1 MKTNCIKPIAVIVF
15 IICNITFNSKAQNTR
30 YLVKLKDKG
39 THGFSFSNPLAY
51 LSQRAIDRRLRYNI
65 NIDSTDIPVNQK
77 YIDSLRLAGNVEIL
91 NTSKWLNQVAIRT
104 TDITALQ
111 KIQSFSFVVNVGGI
125 AARNVADIPVN
136 KRLDPEPPVQNSITT
151 TTGLAYGK
159 SNGQIK
165 IHNGNFLHDRGFSGS
180 GMQMSVMDAG
190 FFRYKTLPTF
200 DSVRFNNQIL
210 GTWDFVA
217 KEANVDEDDAH
228 GMQCL
233 STIAANLPGVF
244 VGSANKMGFYLF
256 RTEDVASEYPIE
268 EQNFAAAL
276 ERSDSLGVDVTSTS
290 LGYNTF
296 DNPQFN
302 YTYAMMDG
310 NSTISAR
317 AADLAAKKGMLMV
330 IAAGNEGNR
339 AWKFITTPADADS
352 VLSVGAVDTL
362 GNVASFSSYGP
373 SSDGQIKPAVA
384 SVGAASVIASTST
397 GLPVFGNGTSFA
409 CPNMAG
415 LSSCLW
421 QAFPEVN
428 NMAII
433 SALQQSASRA
443 NNPNDRMGY
452 GIPDMKKAFVL
463 LYRKVYSATASINT
477 CTVAFNIA
485 AKTTNDIVLEIQRKM
500 AGTNNYSVL
509 KQLTSVGAFAT
520 RNFSFIDDVNNL
532 SIGPVQYRIVAK
544 IGTDTSFVLDST
556 LTVNYTQP
564 CLPSV
569 NSVVLKPNPVVNDL
583 QIELIRTAP
592 SGIVV
597 SITNAVGQKVFER
610 NFNQPSGTSIIT
622 IPMMR
627 LAKGVYMVTVIADGA
642 KLITKPVIK

>member
-1 MKTNCIKPIAVIVF
+1 MKTNCIKPFAVIVF
-15 IICNITFNSKAQNTR
+15 IICSITFNSKAQNTR

-39 THGFSFSNPLAY
+39 THGFSFSNPLGY

-77 YIDSLRLAGNVEIL
+77 YIDNLRLAGNVEIL

-104 TDITALQ
+104 TDIAALQ
-111 KIQSFSFVVNVGGI
+111 KIQSFPFVVSVGGI

-165 IHNGNFLHDRGFSGS
+165 IHNGNFLHDRGFSGA

-217 KEANVDEDDAH
+217 KDASVDEDDAH

-290 LGYNTF
+290 LGYTTF

-384 SVGAASVIASTST
+384 SVGLATVIASAFT
-397 GLPVFGNGTSFA
+397 GLPVFSNGTSFA

-477 CTVAFNIA
+477 CTVSFNIA

-500 AGTNNYSVL
+500 TGTNNYSSV
-509 KQLTSVGAFAT
+509 KQLNSAGAFAT
-520 RNFSFIDDVNNL
+520 RNFSFIDDVGNL
-532 SIGPVQYRIVAK
+532 STGPVQYRLVAK

-569 NSVVLKPNPVVNDL
+569 NSIVLKPNPVVNDL
-583 QIELIRTAP
+583 QIEMSRTAP
-592 SGIVV
+592 STVVV
-597 SITNAVGQKVFER
+597 SVINAVGQKVFER
-610 NFNQPSGTSIIT
+610 NFNQPSGISIIT
-622 IPMMR
+622 VPMMR
-627 LAKGVYMVTVIADGA
+627 LAKGVYVVTVVADGA
-642 KLITKPVIK
+642 KIVTKSIIK